1 MASSANCI
9 GRVMLFSACLGLMTL
24 APPARATPELVVLMR
39 HGHKGPGGSNYN
51 LSAQG
56 FERAN
61 ALASLLPQC
70 FGRPSQIRS
79 FYLDPISGKN
89 ARSYQTAVPLAVA
102 TGVDIAIDL
111 ASREDSFRSGRQ
123 ILTDPIVAGGRVM
136 LFWEHRRLPQLAA
149 GLGWPAM
156 APIAD
161 DDFDQLVVLRY
172 RSSLMKPEVR
182 TYSQAQ
188 LLDGKQRCDPL
199 PEPGRQPRS

>member
-1 MASSANCI
+1 MASSANWI
-9 GRVMLFSACLGLMTL
+9 GRVMLCSACIGLMPL
-24 APPARATPELVVLMR
+24 APSARATPELVVLMR

-56 FERAN
+56 LERAI

-111 ASREDSFRSGRQ
+111 ASREDSFQSGRQ
-123 ILTDPIVAGGRVM
+123 ILTDPSVAGGRVV

-149 GLGWPAM
+149 GLGWPTM

-172 RSSLMKPEVR
+172 RPSLMQPEVR

-199 PEPGRQPRS
+199 LEPGRQPRS